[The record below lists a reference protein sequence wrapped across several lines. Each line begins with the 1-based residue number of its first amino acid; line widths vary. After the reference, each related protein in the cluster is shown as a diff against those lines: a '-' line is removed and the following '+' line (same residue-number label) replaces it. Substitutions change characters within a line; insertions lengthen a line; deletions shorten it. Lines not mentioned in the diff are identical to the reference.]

1 MIRGL
6 YTVRDE
12 ASQLFVGV
20 QMNETDDVAMRGF
33 DYALSSNQMMAF
45 RPEDFSLWLI
55 GHFDD
60 VKGVIEA
67 SDPKLL
73 KRGVKRGGNKK

>member
-12 ASQLFVGV
+12 ASQLFVGT

-33 DYALSSNQMMAF
+33 DYALSSNQMMSF
-45 RPEDFSLWLI
+45 RPSDFSLWLI

-60 VKGVIEA
+60 VKGVIE
-67 SDPKLL
+67 SCDPKLL
-73 KRGVKRGGNKK
+73 KRGVKSGKK